1 LPCAQPGKLQYQRKT
16 YDKRQPFGQRL
27 FALLIHVILPA
38 RPRGSVVKL
47 VVIVLLLA
55 IVASLGSGLFYLA
68 KDDQNSPRVLK
79 ALKIRVALSATLVIF
94 LILSYYMGWIN
105 K

>member
-1 LPCAQPGKLQYQRKT
+1 M
-16 YDKRQPFGQRL
+16 
-27 FALLIHVILPA
+27 
-38 RPRGSVVKL
+38 KL

-79 ALKIRVALSATLVIF
+79 ALKIRVALSAVLIAF
-94 LILSYYMGWIN
+94 LIVSYFMGWMN
-105 K
+105 

>member
-1 LPCAQPGKLQYQRKT
+1 MKL
-16 YDKRQPFGQRL
+16 
-27 FALLIHVILPA
+27 I
-38 RPRGSVVKL
+38 
-47 VVIVLLLA
+47 VIVLLLA